1 MEENSND
8 MFTDDDISWFM
19 DLENNQ
25 NQLLRRTPATN
36 GRPEHWEIRR
46 GNYITLGEF
55 FRFGADWL
63 SCFDLYRMYLTF
75 PVFIS
80 KKTPQQVEYGLC
92 TVYQECKAL
101 EEH

>member
-8 MFTDDDISWFM
+8 MFTDHDIDWFM
-19 DLENNQ
+19 GLENNQ

-36 GRPEHWEIRR
+36 GRPEHWEIKR
-46 GNYITLGEF
+46 GNYITLGKVLPLWCGLALML
-55 FRFGADWL
+55 RPL
-63 SCFDLYRMYLTF
+63 PNVSYLPCVHF
-75 PVFIS
+75 E
-80 KKTPQQVEYGLC
+80 KTPQQVEYGPC